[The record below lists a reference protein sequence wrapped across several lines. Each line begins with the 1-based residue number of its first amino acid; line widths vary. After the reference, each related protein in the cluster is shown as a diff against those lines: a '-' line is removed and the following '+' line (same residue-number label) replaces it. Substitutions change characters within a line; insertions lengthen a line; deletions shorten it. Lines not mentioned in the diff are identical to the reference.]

1 MLIILSN
8 NYNYYV
14 GATVIGTRC
23 TQTKPSTA
31 ALTMF
36 GIPLWFI
43 SNGPRLAIQVFKFIL
58 CYFILSN
65 KIEIIVLLMFVSIFI

>member
-1 MLIILSN
+1 MLMIL
-8 NYNYYV
+8 NYFV
-14 GATVIGTRC
+14 GATVLGTRC

-43 SNGPRLAIQVFKFIL
+43 SNGPRLAIQVFKFSVKMI
-58 CYFILSN
+58 
-65 KIEIIVLLMFVSIFI
+65 